1 MKYLLETLKIIDG
14 AVNADRAKVVA
25 YAELLATKLD
35 SDGDGQ
41 AASRIRRTIEQ
52 GKLQKLGLADVSI
65 KPQIPLDGDSRISL
79 ADEEFFENSPTV
91 DVFFDS
97 VVHVQVE
104 DFLTSVRC
112 ADLLLAAGVGVSP
125 SLLMYGPPGSGKT
138 ELGRYIAQKLNLPLL
153 TARTDSLISSY
164 LGNTAKNIRLLFEHA
179 MKRPIVLFLD
189 EFDALAKL
197 RDDQY
202 ELGELKRVVVSLLQN
217 IDALDNET
225 VVLAAT
231 NHEHLLDPA
240 IWRRFAYHV
249 HVELPDQSNRLK
261 LFQKFLGDFVTQREL
276 SLLSSASNQMSG
288 SQIRQVSEDAK
299 RKAIIADRSRID
311 LSYMLL
317 RIARI
322 RKPEIVSRE
331 LDLRSALSIV
341 RKLDEKAYTY
351 RRLAEMFDVSLGQV
365 SNLMNSVQEG

>member
-79 ADEEFFENSPTV
+79 ADEEFFENCPTV

-125 SLLMYGPPGSGKT
+125 SLLMYGPPGCGKT

-276 SLLSSASNQMSG
+276 SLLSSASSQMSG

-322 RKPEIVSRE
+322 RKPEIVSKE
-331 LDLRSALSIV
+331 LDLRSVLSIV